1 MALLHHLQYLCVLLK
16 LCQRQSHAK
25 TGFFYKAFKS
35 TMDKFNS
42 DLPKTEMVRY
52 IAVDPVKPEFEVY
65 KNMTVHTGL
74 PEALL

>member
-1 MALLHHLQYLCVLLK
+1 MCTFEIVSAVNPTQK
-16 LCQRQSHAK
+16 P
-25 TGFFYKAFKS
+25 GFFYKAFKS

-65 KNMTVHTGL
+65 ENMTVHIGL